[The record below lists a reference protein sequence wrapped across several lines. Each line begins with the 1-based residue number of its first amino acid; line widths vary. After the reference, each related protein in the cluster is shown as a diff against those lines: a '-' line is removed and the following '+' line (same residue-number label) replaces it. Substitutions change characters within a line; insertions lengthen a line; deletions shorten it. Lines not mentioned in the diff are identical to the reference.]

1 MKFFILSQNPPP
13 SHQAWCGVGL
23 GGCAHRTYP
32 FVLLRDIKLN
42 HVVPH
47 TLMLPFPTCSLLLIP
62 LGKAHLLFRTHSQG
76 TLSRE
81 PCLMTP
87 GERKPLPL
95 MSPLSHSQ
103 IECPEQDLARP
114 KAWLRAGVQ
123 PKHHSCQRLGLQH
136 EGQARPRTS
145 GT

>member
-1 MKFFILSQNPPP
+1 MEFFILSQNPPP
-13 SHQAWCGVGL
+13 SHQAWSGVGL

-32 FVLLRDIKLN
+32 FVLLWDVQLN

-47 TLMLPFPTCSLLLIP
+47 ILMLPFPTCSLLLTP

-87 GERKPLPL
+87 GDRKPLPL
-95 MSPLSHSQ
+95 ICPLSHSQ
-103 IECPEQDLARP
+103 TECPSRTWHGP
-114 KAWLRAGVQ
+114 Q
-123 PKHHSCQRLGLQH
+123 PGSEPVFNLNTVLVKDWGCGAKDEL
-136 EGQARPRTS
+136 
-145 GT
+145 